1 MAKAIIGHSMP
12 KIYKEDPQ
20 WLYPRRNSW
29 AEY

>member
-1 MAKAIIGHSMP
+1 MP